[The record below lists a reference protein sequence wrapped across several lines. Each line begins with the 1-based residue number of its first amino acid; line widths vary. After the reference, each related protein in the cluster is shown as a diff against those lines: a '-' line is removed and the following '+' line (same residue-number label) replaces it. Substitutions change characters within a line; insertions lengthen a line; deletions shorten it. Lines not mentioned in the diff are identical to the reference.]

1 MPAQDMPAENT
12 FPSSGPVPGFRRG
25 PRIADLMTR
34 DYYAFATA
42 SAAAER
48 AGDAATALEYHQG
61 VPMFRRSAHRVIL
74 TQLADLAQEMTPWLW
89 ARWAAYQC
97 TRVEDEGSEGASL
110 TQGALDLTVRMFHD
124 EDLAQA
130 YETGGDPMRV
140 LARVAGESW
149 VFHQL
154 CTFELSGLEC
164 FLQQSAT
171 GLLADRCGLATSWA
185 EARAGGYRVDSTA
198 PGRLVV
204 RDLADDRSIEL
215 LDLGAR
221 LHADSGGWLLGRVVP
236 SGATPALM
244 FDTRPLAVDRR
255 TATEA
260 SSGGRSFAWL
270 FALERAIRDGRV
282 DPAVLL
288 SEDRELVTD
297 VSSLDL
303 LERGTAPSARTSAR
317 EALADGRDEIGRAAY
332 RVLRAVADGVFG
344 AADDAPYVAAAAV
357 NAHGYAEARRQLVRP
372 EHRAGW
378 EHWSSL
384 VPEPARGRLLRLAE
398 LSSASAA

>member
-1 MPAQDMPAENT
+1 MPAENT
-12 FPSSGPVPGFRRG
+12 TPSSGSAPGFRRG

-34 DYYAFATA
+34 DYHAFVAA
-42 SAAAER
+42 SNAAER

-74 TQLADLAQEMTPWLW
+74 AQLSDLAQEMTPWMW

-97 TRVEDEGSEGASL
+97 TRVEDQGSEGASL

-124 EDLAQA
+124 DDVAQA
-130 YETGGDPMRV
+130 YETGGDPVRI
-140 LARVAGESW
+140 LARVTGESW

-164 FLQQSAT
+164 FLEQTAT
-171 GLLADRCGLATSWA
+171 GLLADHCDLATSWV
-185 EARAGGYRVDSTA
+185 EARAGGYRVESTA

-204 RDLADDRSIEL
+204 RDLAEGRSIEL

-236 SGATPALM
+236 SGTMPALM

-255 TATEA
+255 TASEA
-260 SSGGRSFAWL
+260 SGGDRSFAWL

-282 DPAVLL
+282 DPAVLQ

-303 LERGTAPSARTSAR
+303 LERGTPPGALASARDG
-317 EALADGRDEIGRAAY
+317 LADGRDEIGRAAY
-332 RVLRAVADGVFG
+332 RVLRAVADGAFG
-344 AADDAPYVAAAAV
+344 ADDDAPYVAAAAV

-384 VPEPARGRLLRLAE
+384 VPDPARARLRRLAD